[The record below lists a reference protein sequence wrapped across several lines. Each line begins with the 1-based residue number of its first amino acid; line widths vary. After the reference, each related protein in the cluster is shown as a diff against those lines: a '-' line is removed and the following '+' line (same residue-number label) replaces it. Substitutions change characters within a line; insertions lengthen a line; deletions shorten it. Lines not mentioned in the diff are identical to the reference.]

1 MSKCSPGSKVPK
13 KKKNQWLEVKTSET
27 EMKNS
32 IHIQIERGWL
42 LGRYAFAKLKLL
54 HLEWV

>member
-1 MSKCSPGSKVPK
+1 MSKCSPGSKIS
-13 KKKNQWLEVKTSET
+13 KKNQWLEVKTSET

-32 IHIQIERGWL
+32 IHIQIECGWL

-54 HLEWV
+54 HSVWE

>member
-1 MSKCSPGSKVPK
+1 MTKYSPGSTTLQ

-27 EMKNS
+27 EMKNNM
-32 IHIQIERGWL
+32 HIQTEHGWL

-54 HLEWV
+54 HSEWV